1 MMSLRRALGLVA
13 LEGVV
18 VGLVA
23 LALLLASD
31 HSPPSAAEAV
41 IFVVVGWSFVGA
53 GLFAWWRRP
62 DSRFG
67 LLMAAVGFSW
77 FLGALV
83 SADDPALFTLGV
95 LLANLHAA
103 VFAHMLLA
111 YPDGRLEGVGVRRL
125 VAAAYVLSVLGPLPY
140 LLFGT
145 NADLECACPR
155 SPLFITDDGTLFG
168 LFDKLMSL
176 VAVVLV
182 SWITYVLIQRWRTA
196 SAPRRRDMG
205 PVLLSGIALLGLLA
219 ASLSSSAFG
228 GPAVLQVGTE
238 GLSLLVFAAT
248 PYGFLFGIARSRVN
262 RAGALSEMLR
272 RMGDGGRAGTL
283 RDQLA
288 DALGDPSLEVVYWFE
303 ERGTWVDADGHAA
316 EPPAEDDPA
325 RASTEVRRGGRRV
338 GAIVHDRALC
348 DDPGLLASVTG
359 AAGLALENE
368 RLQAQLRARV
378 EELEASRARLVEA
391 GTAERRRLE
400 RNLHDGAQQRLVA
413 LSLTLR
419 IAQGRVRKDA
429 DAAERLLG
437 SAQDELG
444 LALEE
449 LRELARGIHPA
460 VLSDRGLGAALEGL
474 AGRSPVPVELEP
486 VPPERLPAP
495 VEAAAYFVVAEAL
508 TNVAKYADASQAR
521 VSVSRHNGTAV
532 VEVADDGVGGADPRL
547 GSGLRGL
554 ADRVSALDGRLEVDS
569 PPGAGT
575 VLRAEMPVMSER
587 GHPRTSEIQPV

>member
-1 MMSLRRALGLVA
+1 MSLRRALVLVA
-13 LEGVV
+13 LEGLA

-23 LALLLASD
+23 LALGLASD
-31 HSPPSAAEAV
+31 HTPLSPGEAA
-41 IFVVVGWSFVGA
+41 IFLFVGWSFVGT

-67 LLMAAVGFSW
+67 VLMAAVGFTW

-83 SADDPALFTLGV
+83 SAGDPWLFTLGV
-95 LLANLHAA
+95 LLANVHAA

-111 YPDGRLEGVGVRRL
+111 YPDGRLGSRGVRRL
-125 VAAAYVLSVLGPLPY
+125 VAAAYALCVVGPTPY

-145 NADLECACPR
+145 NAALDCDGCPR
-155 SPLFITDDGTLFG
+155 SPLFVADDETAFQVFG
-168 LFDKLMSL
+168 KLTSALGVIL
-176 VAVVLV
+176 VCLIV
-182 SWITYVLIQRWRTA
+182 YVLLRRWRDA
-196 SAPRRRDMG
+196 SPPRRRDMG

-238 GLSLLVFAAT
+238 GLSLVFFAAT
-248 PYGFLFGIARSRVN
+248 PYGFLFGLLRSRVS
-262 RAGALSEMLR
+262 RAGAVSEMLR
-272 RMGDGGRAGTL
+272 RMGEGGRAESL

-288 DALGDPSLEVVYWFE
+288 DALGDRTLALAYWLEDPD
-303 ERGTWVDADGHAA
+303 RWVDGDGHAIA
-316 EPPAEDDPA
+316 LPGDDDP
-325 RASTEVRRGGRRV
+325 RRGVTEVRREGRRV

-348 DDPGLLASVTG
+348 EDSELLASVAG
-359 AAGLALENE
+359 AAGLALENA

-378 EELEASRARLVEA
+378 EELHASRARIVEA
-391 GTAERRRLE
+391 ATAERRRLE

-419 IAQGRVRKDA
+419 LAQGRVRKDA
-429 DAAERLLG
+429 AAAEKLLTA
-437 SAQDELG
+437 AQDDLKV
-444 LALEE
+444 ALEE

-460 VLSDRGLGAALEGL
+460 VLSDRGLGAALEAL

-508 TNVAKYADASQAR
+508 TNVAKYADASRAR
-521 VSVSRHNGTAV
+521 VAVSRADGHAV
-532 VEVADDGVGGADPRL
+532 VEIADDGVGGADPGR

-554 ADRVSALDGRLEVDS
+554 ADRVSALDGRLDVES

-575 VLRAEMPVMSER
+575 VLRAEIPV
-587 GHPRTSEIQPV
+587 